1 MSAVE
6 KKAHVFERD
15 PLDWYVEEPRA
26 TEALL
31 KVERFVGRIIDP
43 CCGQG
48 NIVIAMR
55 GAGYEAFGSD
65 VVTRVEWTPWFI
77 GEADWLGEG
86 APATGGAFPNIVMNP
101 PFFRGN
107 GTQAFIR
114 RALSIATGKVAAFV
128 DIKFLASAKRAN
140 GLFAERPP
148 HRIWIVT
155 PRVSCPPGAYLAA
168 GNKAGGGSAD
178 WCWMVW
184 DMTAPPAAAPALGW
198 LRKGGAQ

>member
-31 KVERFVGRIIDP
+31 KVERFTGRVLDP
-43 CCGQG
+43 CCGRG
-48 NIVIAMR
+48 NIVTAFR
-55 GAGYEAFGSD
+55 AAGYEAIGSD
-65 VVTRVEWTPWFI
+65 IVDRTNRASWFQ
-77 GEADWLGEG
+77 GELDALKDYGHDYLALAG
-86 APATGGAFPNIVMNP
+86 APNIVMNP

-140 GLFAERPP
+140 GLFAEHPP
-148 HRIWIVT
+148 HRVWIVT

-178 WCWMVW
+178 WVWLVW
-184 DMTAPPAAAPALGW
+184 DMTASPAAAPVLGW
-198 LRKGGAQ
+198 LRK